1 MLLMNHS
8 LREASEKLAQ
18 EANEISLSASPAF
31 MDYYVDCMSFM
42 EF

>member
-1 MLLMNHS
+1 MLLMNRS
-8 LREASEKLAQ
+8 LREKSEQMAQ
-18 EANEISLSASPAF
+18 QATELSLSASPAF